1 MIIYLADRNL
11 QVHATASTHLPSGLK
26 IISDVKTD
34 SVETGTKI
42 FECTILMQD
51 SVAMQEYCKAG
62 NFLLRSADDG
72 NEFYTIIETELN
84 GDTIHLYCEDAGLD
98 LLNTVVPAYT
108 QTGSKNIAWY
118 LNYYLTNYAPEWEIG
133 PHGDSDAH
141 VKKLSWDDETT
152 LTERLLSIASTF
164 GMELCFSYEIE
175 GLKITKKY
183 VDIYYKRGN
192 NGAVNNYYINRE
204 IQSITKKESV
214 AELATALIATGGTLK
229 GKNKPINLS
238 GCDYSSDGENNHT
251 PAVASDDYQIVGKQV
266 RCISAME
273 KWANSLDPDG
283 LLVRQYS
290 YDTTD
295 TRVLFSNAVAELK
308 KLKDANVTYDVA
320 FNSLPD
326 VMIGDYIN
334 VVDDKDEIYVTARVL
349 KIEISVTEDTVSAE
363 LGEFLTKGSGIS
375 DRLRQLA
382 EELRAQAIDATVIN
396 ISSSNGTTFPNTSIY
411 TVLTA
416 TVYYGD
422 TVVTNQTD
430 LEDVFGSGVAVKW
443 YNSGSLID
451 TGFSTTVSSNNTQET
466 INAKVEV

>member
-11 QVHATASTHLPSGLK
+11 QVHATASTHLPGGLK

-42 FECTILMQD
+42 FECTLLMKD
-51 SVAMQEYCKAG
+51 SVAMQEYCRAG

-72 NEFYTIIETELN
+72 NEFYTIIETELT

-108 QTGSKNIAWY
+108 QPAWKTMSWY
-118 LNYYLTNYAPEWEIG
+118 VNYFLTNYAPEWEVG
-133 PHGDSDAH
+133 FDGGRNLLLD
-141 VKKLSWDDETT
+141 LSWDDETT
-152 LTERLLSIASTF
+152 LTERLLSVAASFDCEIA
-164 GMELCFSYEIE
+164 FSYEIE

-183 VDIYYKRGN
+183 VDIYQKRGN
-192 NGAVNNYYINRE
+192 NTPASNFYINRE

-214 AELATALIATGGTLK
+214 AELATALIATGATPK
-229 GKNKPINLS
+229 GKNKPIDLT
-238 GCDYSSDGENNHT
+238 GLDYSSDGTTVHH
-251 PAVASDDYQIVGKQV
+251 PAVATDDYQIVGNQV
-266 RCISAME
+266 QCTSAME
-273 KWANSLDPDG
+273 KWANGLDTDG
-283 LLVRQYS
+283 LLLRNFS
-290 YDTTD
+290 ADTNNK
-295 TRVLFSNAVAELK
+295 VSLFKLAVEELK
-308 KLKDANVTYDVA
+308 KLKEPIVTYDVT
-320 FNSLPD
+320 FNTLPD

-349 KIEISVTEDTVSAE
+349 SIEISVTEDTVSAE
-363 LGEFLTKGSGIS
+363 LGEFVTKDAGIS

-430 LEDVFGSGVAVKW
+430 LEDVFGSGVAVNW
-443 YNSGSLID
+443 YNSGTLID